1 MTEKIF
7 EHISEKDTSGMDMKI
22 TDTEITGRDGLQT
35 YLFEFGDNGT
45 IHSAAFRGRLGKVET
60 DRLFEFLHTKL
71 YRDCPEAVRSYLER
85 QHLEY
90 AGFNTG
96 RDSMSHDSIMER
108 TEMLLSCCSC
118 DMVDTH
124 TGSADYY
131 YGIMDYQ
138 KWLDENRCEGC
149 HNPITWDKEGGL
161 PFDKAAED
169 ELFEALNKPFI
180 DGITFS
186 GGDPMMSYNRDEIIR
201 LVKKCRSEFPNK
213 TIWLYTGLLWDDI
226 KDVKG
231 IELVD
236 VVAEGRFVE
245 ALKDNN
251 LKWVGSSNQRVIDV
265 KKTLDTGSVV
275 LHI

>member
-1 MTEKIF
+1 MIEKIF

-108 TEMLLSCCSC
+108 TEMLLS
-118 DMVDTH
+118 
-124 TGSADYY
+124 
-131 YGIMDYQ
+131 
-138 KWLDENRCEGC
+138 
-149 HNPITWDKEGGL
+149 
-161 PFDKAAED
+161 
-169 ELFEALNKPFI
+169 
-180 DGITFS
+180 
-186 GGDPMMSYNRDEIIR
+186 
-201 LVKKCRSEFPNK
+201 
-213 TIWLYTGLLWDDI
+213 
-226 KDVKG
+226 
-231 IELVD
+231 
-236 VVAEGRFVE
+236 
-245 ALKDNN
+245 
-251 LKWVGSSNQRVIDV
+251 
-265 KKTLDTGSVV
+265 
-275 LHI
+275 

>member
-45 IHSAAFRGRLGKVET
+45 IHSAAFRGRLGKAET
-60 DRLFEFLHTKL
+60 DGLFEFLHTKL

-149 HNPITWDKEGGL
+149 YYAMKRTHNREAYSYRIVGQTFFCKGDGCLQEGHFAVRTDDGDRMLYSLAETHGEPVL
-161 PFDKAAED
+161 PAAGCVNMPGI
-169 ELFEALNKPFI
+169 LAGI
-180 DGITFS
+180 DGIHT
-186 GGDPMMSYNRDEIIR
+186 
-201 LVKKCRSEFPNK
+201 
-213 TIWLYTGLLWDDI
+213 
-226 KDVKG
+226 
-231 IELVD
+231 
-236 VVAEGRFVE
+236 
-245 ALKDNN
+245 ALQAFNAA
-251 LKWVGSSNQRVIDV
+251 VR
-265 KKTLDTGSVV
+265 
-275 LHI
+275 

>member
-1 MTEKIF
+1 MIEKIF

-108 TEMLLSCCSC
+108 TEMLLSCYSC
-118 DMVDTH
+118 DIVDTH

-149 HNPITWDKEGGL
+149 YYAVKRTRNREAYSYRIVGQTFFCKGDGCLQEGHFAVRTDDGDRKLYNLAETHGEPVL
-161 PFDKAAED
+161 PTAGCVNMPGILAG
-169 ELFEALNKPFI
+169 I
-180 DGITFS
+180 DGIHT
-186 GGDPMMSYNRDEIIR
+186 
-201 LVKKCRSEFPNK
+201 
-213 TIWLYTGLLWDDI
+213 
-226 KDVKG
+226 
-231 IELVD
+231 
-236 VVAEGRFVE
+236 
-245 ALKDNN
+245 
-251 LKWVGSSNQRVIDV
+251 
-265 KKTLDTGSVV
+265 TLQAFNAAVR
-275 LHI
+275 